1 MRSNYKIIQLLA
13 YTKLCYDGL
22 GNSLENTCTAL
33 IPKGLGTNALNC
45 RFSNIYVVGL
55 NGKLDIELCI
65 ANVFQSHGISSIP
78 RRNIHT
84 RIYTKEGVCMSPLKT
99 KMF

>member
-1 MRSNYKIIQLLA
+1 MM
-13 YTKLCYDGL
+13 D
-22 GNSLENTCTAL
+22 NSLENTCTAL
-33 IPKGLGTNALNC
+33 IQEELGTNALNH
-45 RFSNIYVVGL
+45 SNIYVVGL
-55 NGKLDIELCI
+55 NGKLDTELYI